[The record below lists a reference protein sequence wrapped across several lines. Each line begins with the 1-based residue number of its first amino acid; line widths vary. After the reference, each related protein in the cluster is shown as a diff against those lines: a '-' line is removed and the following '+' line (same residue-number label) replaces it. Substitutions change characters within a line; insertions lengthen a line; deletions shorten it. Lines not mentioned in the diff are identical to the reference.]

1 MAQMRVKDQDLIVE
15 QVVSKIETEQLELF
29 NARKDVQA
37 IETTIQSRIEGISKL
52 VEQYQELAEDIKM
65 ETDALKEF
73 VGLFQKKAG
82 LSELNEYTYNGYQ
95 GFQLTNV
102 SRYGSVNEIPDY
114 KIMWKLDSS
123 KKQEL
128 TTKLRLQTMSG
139 DFDVY
144 KLIEEL
150 TAEFSSQYNNFVVR
164 SEPL

>member
-1 MAQMRVKDQDLIVE
+1 MAQMRVKDQDLVVE
-15 QVVSKIETEQLELF
+15 QVVSTIESNELELF
-29 NARKDVQA
+29 KARKDVQA
-37 IETTIQSRIEGISKL
+37 IETTVQSRVESISKL
-52 VEQYQELAEDIKM
+52 VEQYKELAEDIRM
-65 ETDALKEF
+65 EVDALKEF

-102 SRYGSVNEIPDY
+102 GRYSSVQEIPEY
-114 KIMWKLDSS
+114 KVMWKLDSS

-128 TTKLRLQTMSG
+128 TTKLRLQTMGG

-150 TAEFSSQYNNFVVR
+150 TSEFSS
-164 SEPL
+164 

>member
-15 QVVSKIETEQLELF
+15 QVVSTIESNELELF
-29 NARKDVQA
+29 KARKDVQA
-37 IETTIQSRIEGISKL
+37 IEKTIQSRVEAISKL
-52 VEQYQELAEDIKM
+52 VEQYQDLAEDIKIN
-65 ETDALKEF
+65 TSALKDF
-73 VGLFQKKAG
+73 VGSFQSKAG

-102 SRYGSVNEIPDY
+102 SRYGSTNEVPDY

-128 TTKLRLQTMSG
+128 TTKLRLQTMGG

-150 TAEFSSQYNNFVVR
+150 TAEFSS
-164 SEPL
+164 

>member
-1 MAQMRVKDQDLIVE
+1 MAQMRVKDQDLVVE
-15 QVVSKIETEQLELF
+15 QVVNTIESNELELF
-29 NARKDVQA
+29 KARKDVQA

-65 ETDALKEF
+65 ETNALKEF
-73 VGLFQKKAG
+73 VGLFQKKCG

-128 TTKLRLQTMSG
+128 TTKLRLQTISG

-150 TAEFSSQYNNFVVR
+150 TAEFSS
-164 SEPL
+164 

>member
-1 MAQMRVKDQDLIVE
+1 MAQLRVRDQDLVVE
-15 QVVSKIETEQLELF
+15 QVVSTIENNELELF
-29 NARKDVQA
+29 KARKDVQA
-37 IETTIQSRIEGISKL
+37 IEASIQAKIDTISRL
-52 VEQYQELAEDIKM
+52 VEQYKELAEDIKT
-65 ETDALKEF
+65 ETSELKEF
-73 VGLFQKKAG
+73 VSSFQKKVG

-95 GFQLTNV
+95 GFQLSN
-102 SRYGSVNEIPDY
+102 SGRYNSVNEVPEY

-150 TAEFSSQYNNFVVR
+150 TAEFSS
-164 SEPL
+164 

>member
-1 MAQMRVKDQDLIVE
+1 MAQMRVKDQDLVVE
-15 QVVSKIETEQLELF
+15 QVVSTIESNELELF
-29 NARKDVQA
+29 KARKDVQA
-37 IETTIQSRIEGISKL
+37 IETTIQSRVESISKL

-82 LSELNEYTYNGYQ
+82 LSELNEYTYYGYQ
-95 GFQLTNV
+95 GFQLTNIG
-102 SRYGSVNEIPDY
+102 RYGSVNEIPDY

-128 TTKLRLQTMSG
+128 TTKLRLQTMGG

-150 TAEFSSQYNNFVVR
+150 TAEFSS
-164 SEPL
+164 

>member
-1 MAQMRVKDQDLIVE
+1 MAQMRVKDQDLVVE
-15 QVVSKIETEQLELF
+15 QVVNTIESNELELF
-29 NARKDVQA
+29 KARKDVQA
-37 IETTIQSRIEGISKL
+37 IETSLQAKIESISKL

-73 VGLFQKKAG
+73 VRLFQKKAG

-102 SRYGSVNEIPDY
+102 SRYGSTNEVPDY

-128 TTKLRLQTMSG
+128 TTKLRLQTMGG

-150 TAEFSSQYNNFVVR
+150 TAEFSS
-164 SEPL
+164 

>member
-1 MAQMRVKDQDLIVE
+1 MAQMRVKDQDLVVE
-15 QVVSKIETEQLELF
+15 QVVSTIESNELELF
-29 NARKDVQA
+29 KARKDVQA
-37 IETTIQSRIEGISKL
+37 IETSLQAKIESISKL

-102 SRYGSVNEIPDY
+102 SRYGSTNEVPDY

-128 TTKLRLQTMSG
+128 TTKLRLQTMGG

-150 TAEFSSQYNNFVVR
+150 TAEFSS
-164 SEPL
+164 

>member
-15 QVVSKIETEQLELF
+15 QVVNTIESNELELF

-37 IETTIQSRIEGISKL
+37 IETTVQSRIESISKL
-52 VEQYQELAEDIKM
+52 VEQYKELAEDIKM
-65 ETDALKEF
+65 EVDALREF
-73 VGLFQKKAG
+73 VSLFQKQAG
-82 LSELNEYTYNGYQ
+82 LSKLDEYTYNGYQ

-102 SRYGSVNEIPDY
+102 GRYSSVQDIPEY
-114 KIMWKLDSS
+114 KIMWKLPIS
-123 KKQEL
+123 KKQEM

-150 TAEFSSQYNNFVVR
+150 TAEFSS
-164 SEPL
+164 

>member
-1 MAQMRVKDQDLIVE
+1 MAQMRVKDQDLVVE
-15 QVVSKIETEQLELF
+15 QVVSTIESNELELF
-29 NARKDVQA
+29 KARKDVQA
-37 IETTIQSRIEGISKL
+37 IEKTIQSRVEAISKL

-65 ETDALKEF
+65 ETSALKDF

-102 SRYGSVNEIPDY
+102 SRYGSTNEVPDY

-128 TTKLRLQTMSG
+128 TTKLRLQTMGG

-150 TAEFSSQYNNFVVR
+150 TAEFSS
-164 SEPL
+164 

>member
-1 MAQMRVKDQDLIVE
+1 MAQMRVKDQDLVVE
-15 QVVSKIETEQLELF
+15 QVVSTIESNELELF
-29 NARKDVQA
+29 KARKDVQA
-37 IETTIQSRIEGISKL
+37 IETTVQSRIENISKL
-52 VEQYQELAEDIKM
+52 VEQYKELAEDIRM
-65 ETDALKEF
+65 EVDALKEF

-102 SRYGSVNEIPDY
+102 GRYSSVQEIPEY
-114 KIMWKLDSS
+114 KVMWKLDSS

-128 TTKLRLQTMSG
+128 TTKLRLQTMGG

-150 TAEFSSQYNNFVVR
+150 TSEFSS
-164 SEPL
+164 

>member
-1 MAQMRVKDQDLIVE
+1 MAQGRMMRVKDQDLVVE
-15 QVVSKIETEQLELF
+15 QVVNTIESNELELF
-29 NARKDVQA
+29 KARKDVQA

-73 VGLFQKKAG
+73 VGLFQKKCG
-82 LSELNEYTYNGYQ
+82 LSKLDEYTYNGYQ

-102 SRYGSVNEIPDY
+102 SRYGSVNEVPDY

-128 TTKLRLQTMSG
+128 TTKLRLQTMGG
-139 DFDVY
+139 DFNVY
-144 KLIEEL
+144 ELIKEL
-150 TAEFSSQYNNFVVR
+150 VNEFSN
-164 SEPL
+164 

>member
-1 MAQMRVKDQDLIVE
+1 MAQMRVKDQDLVVE
-15 QVVSKIETEQLELF
+15 QVVSTIESNELELF
-29 NARKDVQA
+29 KARKDVQA
-37 IETTIQSRIEGISKL
+37 IEKTIQSRVEAISKL
-52 VEQYQELAEDIKM
+52 VEQYQDLAEDIKIN
-65 ETDALKEF
+65 TSALKDF
-73 VGLFQKKAG
+73 VGSFQSKAG

-102 SRYGSVNEIPDY
+102 SRYGSTNEVPDY

-128 TTKLRLQTMSG
+128 TTKLRLQTMGG

-150 TAEFSSQYNNFVVR
+150 TAEFSS
-164 SEPL
+164 

>member
-15 QVVSKIETEQLELF
+15 QVVNTIESNELELF
-29 NARKDVQA
+29 KARKDVQA
-37 IETTIQSRIEGISKL
+37 IETTIQSRIEAISML
-52 VEQYQELAEDIKM
+52 VEQYKELAEDIKM
-65 ETDALKEF
+65 EVDSLKEL

-82 LSELNEYTYNGYQ
+82 LSKLDEYTYNGYQ

-102 SRYGSVNEIPDY
+102 GRYSSVQEIPEY
-114 KIMWKLDSS
+114 KVMWKLDSS

-128 TTKLRLQTMSG
+128 TTKLRLQTISG

-150 TAEFSSQYNNFVVR
+150 TAEFSS
-164 SEPL
+164 